1 MDFISRS
8 FRLERGSSL
17 KHNLG
22 RSNSS
27 LLASEL
33 VSSEISRFTAYEK
46 LSESMR
52 LTGESTVYRR
62 RRNKAWSF
70 LTKVFS
76 FNKTDRGDVI
86 GREGANHPP
95 RTAAARERNSRR
107 SSWIPDPNRRWPQGW
122 WSESLICLHRQL
134 ICFVSMKL
142 GGFILNLG
150 QIRFFFICYFVAS
163 LLINCMSLFVV
174 PILSFLNLLQVCRY
188 SVLFQQH
195 LPL

>member
-1 MDFISRS
+1 MDLISRS

-33 VSSEISRFTAYEK
+33 VSSEISRFTAYDK
-46 LSESMR
+46 LSQSMR

-70 LTKVFS
+70 LTKVFY
-76 FNKTDRGDVI
+76 FNKPDSADVI
-86 GREGANHPP
+86 GRLGTNPP
-95 RTAAARERNSRR
+95 RKAAGERNSRR

-122 WSESLICLHRQL
+122 
-134 ICFVSMKL
+134 
-142 GGFILNLG
+142 
-150 QIRFFFICYFVAS
+150 
-163 LLINCMSLFVV
+163 
-174 PILSFLNLLQVCRY
+174 
-188 SVLFQQH
+188 
-195 LPL
+195 